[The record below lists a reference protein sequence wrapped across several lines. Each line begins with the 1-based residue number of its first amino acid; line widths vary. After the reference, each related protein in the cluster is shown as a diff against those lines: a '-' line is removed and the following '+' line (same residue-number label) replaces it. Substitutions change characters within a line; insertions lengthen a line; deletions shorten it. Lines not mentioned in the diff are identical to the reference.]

1 MRLSPPGGWSY
12 PVGSMI
18 FDVPPY
24 RLSGAVYGALL
35 NHRSALAMF
44 GEAAHRPPYNAPPKA
59 PVLYIKPRNTLAAHG
74 SIVRLAPGSAEVEVG
89 ACLGLVIGRTA
100 CNIQE
105 SRALDYVAGYLIVAD
120 VSVVHPNY
128 HRPSI
133 RFKARDGY
141 CPLGPKVT
149 PRAEVADPD
158 ALFIRTYVDGQLVQE
173 ASTADLIRPSA
184 RLLRAVSEFMTLSPG
199 DVLALGAAAPAP
211 RVRAGQTAAIEI
223 DGLGRLS
230 NPVAEGRS

>member
-1 MRLSPPGGWSY
+1 MT
-12 PVGSMI
+12 

-35 NHRSALAMF
+35 NHRSALAALAD
-44 GEAAHRPPYNAPPKA
+44 AAHRPPYNAPPKA
-59 PVLYIKPRNTLAAHG
+59 PVLYIKPRNTLAGEG
-74 SIVRLAPGSAEVEVG
+74 SIVRLAPGSAEVEIG

-100 CNIQE
+100 CNIEE
-105 SRALDYVAGYLIVAD
+105 SRALDHVAGYLIVAD
-120 VSVVHPNY
+120 VSVVHANY

-149 PRAEVADPD
+149 ARAEIADPD
-158 ALFIRTYVDGQLVQE
+158 ALSIRTYVDGKLVQA
-173 ASTADLIRPSA
+173 ASTADLVRPSS
-184 RLLRAVSEFMTLSPG
+184 RLLRDVAEFMTLSPG
-199 DVLALGAAAPAP
+199 DVLALGSAAPAP
-211 RVRAGQTAAIEI
+211 RVRAGQSVAIEI

-230 NPVAEGRS
+230 NRVEESRS